1 MEKDGRPMPTD
12 RSAATPSLQPLLKRV
27 VNALKVAVVPPVGYQ
42 IIHML
47 RRTMTWR
54 IEGAEHVDRLFRE
67 EKRVILAFW
76 HAQQLM
82 MPLALPGL
90 EAHVLISQHRDG
102 ELIRRIVARFGLDA
116 VRGSSTRG
124 GAEAFRQLIRLGRS
138 GGNLVLTPDGPKGP
152 RQVAKVGVVQLA
164 RATGLPIIPMAF
176 GCSKKKLFASWDRFI
191 MPHPF
196 SRGFFLLGPPIS
208 VPPDASA
215 DDLERVRR
223 ELEDTLNRM
232 TIEADEA
239 VLRADP

>member
-1 MEKDGRPMPTD
+1 MTTD
-12 RSAATPSLQPLLKRV
+12 RSAAALQPQPLLKRV

-42 IIHML
+42 IIQML

-54 IEGAEHVDRLFRE
+54 TEGSEHVNRLFAE

-82 MPLALPGL
+82 MPLAIPGL

-152 RQVAKVGVVQLA
+152 RQVVKVGVVQLA

-176 GCSKKKLFASWDRFI
+176 GCSKKNSSRAGTGSSCPIR
-191 MPHPF
+191 
-196 SRGFFLLGPPIS
+196 SRGASFSWGRRSACRPTPRPTTLS
-208 VPPDASA
+208 VSA
-215 DDLERVRR
+215 GSWKTR
-223 ELEDTLNRM
+223 
-232 TIEADEA
+232 
-239 VLRADP
+239 

>member
-1 MEKDGRPMPTD
+1 MTTD
-12 RSAATPSLQPLLKRV
+12 RSAAAPQPQPLLKRV

-42 IIHML
+42 IIQML

-54 IEGAEHVDRLFRE
+54 TEGSEHVNRLFAE

-82 MPLALPGL
+82 MPLAIPGL

-152 RQVAKVGVVQLA
+152 RQVVKVGVVQLA

-176 GCSKKKLFASWDRFI
+176 GCSKKNSSRAGTGSSCPIR
-191 MPHPF
+191 
-196 SRGFFLLGPPIS
+196 SRG
-208 VPPDASA
+208 ASFSWG
-215 DDLERVRR
+215 RR
-223 ELEDTLNRM
+223 SACRPTPRPTTLSMSAGSWKR
-232 TIEADEA
+232 
-239 VLRADP
+239 R

>member
-1 MEKDGRPMPTD
+1 MTTD
-12 RSAATPSLQPLLKRV
+12 RSAPAPQPQPLQKRI

-42 IIHML
+42 IIQML

-54 IEGAEHVDRLFRE
+54 TEGSEHVNRLFAE

-82 MPLALPGL
+82 MPLAIPGL

-176 GCSKKKLFASWDRFI
+176 GCSKKNSSRAGTGSSCPIR
-191 MPHPF
+191 
-196 SRGFFLLGPPIS
+196 SRG
-208 VPPDASA
+208 ASFSWG
-215 DDLERVRR
+215 RR
-223 ELEDTLNRM
+223 SACRPTPRPTTLSMSAGSWKR
-232 TIEADEA
+232 
-239 VLRADP
+239 R

>member
-1 MEKDGRPMPTD
+1 MTTD
-12 RSAATPSLQPLLKRV
+12 RSAAGPQPQPLQKRI
-27 VNALKVAVVPPVGYQ
+27 VNALKVAVVPPVGYR
-42 IIHML
+42 IIQML

-54 IEGAEHVDRLFRE
+54 TEGSEHVNRLFAE

-82 MPLALPGL
+82 MPLAIPGL

-152 RQVAKVGVVQLA
+152 RQIAKVGVVQLA

-176 GCSKKKLFASWDRFI
+176 GCSKKNSSQAGTGSSCPIR
-191 MPHPF
+191 
-196 SRGFFLLGPPIS
+196 SRGESFSWGRR
-208 VPPDASA
+208 SA
-215 DDLERVRR
+215 CRTMPRPTTSSGSAGSWKRR
-223 ELEDTLNRM
+223 
-232 TIEADEA
+232 
-239 VLRADP
+239 

>member
-1 MEKDGRPMPTD
+1 MTTD
-12 RSAATPSLQPLLKRV
+12 RSAAAPQPQPLLKRV

-42 IIHML
+42 IIQML

-54 IEGAEHVDRLFRE
+54 TEGSEHVNRLFAE

-82 MPLALPGL
+82 MPLAIPGL

-176 GCSKKKLFASWDRFI
+176 GCSKKNSSRAGTGSSCPIR
-191 MPHPF
+191 
-196 SRGFFLLGPPIS
+196 SRG
-208 VPPDASA
+208 ASFSWG
-215 DDLERVRR
+215 RR
-223 ELEDTLNRM
+223 SACRPTPRPTTLSMSAGSWKTR
-232 TIEADEA
+232 
-239 VLRADP
+239 

>member
-1 MEKDGRPMPTD
+1 MTTD
-12 RSAATPSLQPLLKRV
+12 RPAAAPQTQPLLKRV

-42 IIHML
+42 IIQML

-54 IEGAEHVDRLFRE
+54 TEGSEHVNRLFAE

-82 MPLALPGL
+82 MPLAIPGL

-176 GCSKKKLFASWDRFI
+176 GCSKKNSSRAGTGSSCPIR
-191 MPHPF
+191 
-196 SRGFFLLGPPIS
+196 SRGASFSWGRRSACRPTPRPTTLS
-208 VPPDASA
+208 VSA
-215 DDLERVRR
+215 GSWKTR
-223 ELEDTLNRM
+223 
-232 TIEADEA
+232 
-239 VLRADP
+239 

>member
-1 MEKDGRPMPTD
+1 MTTD
-12 RSAATPSLQPLLKRV
+12 RSAAAPQPQPLLKRV

-42 IIHML
+42 IIQML

-54 IEGAEHVDRLFRE
+54 TEGSEHVNRLFAE

-82 MPLALPGL
+82 MPLAIPGL

-152 RQVAKVGVVQLA
+152 RQVVKVGVVQLA

-176 GCSKKKLFASWDRFI
+176 GCSKKNSSRAGTGSSCPIR
-191 MPHPF
+191 
-196 SRGFFLLGPPIS
+196 SRGASFSWGRRSACRPTPRPTTLS
-208 VPPDASA
+208 VSA
-215 DDLERVRR
+215 GSWKRR
-223 ELEDTLNRM
+223 
-232 TIEADEA
+232 
-239 VLRADP
+239 

>member
-1 MEKDGRPMPTD
+1 MTTD
-12 RSAATPSLQPLLKRV
+12 RSAAAPQPQPLLKRV

-42 IIHML
+42 IIQML

-54 IEGAEHVDRLFRE
+54 TEGSEHVNRLFAE

-82 MPLALPGL
+82 MPLAIPGL

-152 RQVAKVGVVQLA
+152 RQVVKVGVVQLA

-176 GCSKKKLFASWDRFI
+176 GCSKKNSSRAGTGSLCPIR
-191 MPHPF
+191 
-196 SRGFFLLGPPIS
+196 SRGASFSWGRRSACRPTPRPTTLS
-208 VPPDASA
+208 VSA
-215 DDLERVRR
+215 GSWKTR
-223 ELEDTLNRM
+223 
-232 TIEADEA
+232 
-239 VLRADP
+239 

>member
-1 MEKDGRPMPTD
+1 M
-12 RSAATPSLQPLLKRV
+12 
-27 VNALKVAVVPPVGYQ
+27 VPPVGYQ
-42 IIHML
+42 IIQML

-54 IEGAEHVDRLFRE
+54 TEGSEHVNRLFAE

-82 MPLALPGL
+82 MPLAIPGL

-152 RQVAKVGVVQLA
+152 RQVVKVGVVQLA

-176 GCSKKKLFASWDRFI
+176 GCSKKNSSRAGIGSWSRI
-191 MPHPF
+191 PGPQGSPH
-196 SRGFFLLGPPIS
+196 GALPPGAPPTPRPTTLS
-208 VPPDASA
+208 VSA
-215 DDLERVRR
+215 GSWKTR
-223 ELEDTLNRM
+223 
-232 TIEADEA
+232 
-239 VLRADP
+239 

>member
-1 MEKDGRPMPTD
+1 
-12 RSAATPSLQPLLKRV
+12 
-27 VNALKVAVVPPVGYQ
+27 
-42 IIHML
+42 
-47 RRTMTWR
+47 MT
-54 IEGAEHVDRLFRE
+54 RLFRQQ
-67 EKRVILAFW
+67 KQVLLAFW

-82 MPLALPGL
+82 MPLAIPGL

-176 GCSKKKLFASWDRFI
+176 GCSKKNSSRAGTGSLCPIR
-191 MPHPF
+191 
-196 SRGFFLLGPPIS
+196 SRG
-208 VPPDASA
+208 ASFSWG
-215 DDLERVRR
+215 RR
-223 ELEDTLNRM
+223 SACRPTPRPTTLSMSAGSWKR
-232 TIEADEA
+232 
-239 VLRADP
+239 R

>member
-1 MEKDGRPMPTD
+1 MTTD
-12 RSAATPSLQPLLKRV
+12 RSAAAPQPQPLLKRV

-42 IIHML
+42 IIQML

-54 IEGAEHVDRLFRE
+54 TEGSEHVNRLFAE

-82 MPLALPGL
+82 MPLAIPGL

-164 RATGLPIIPMAF
+164 RATGLPIVPMAF
-176 GCSKKKLFASWDRFI
+176 GCSKKNSSRAGTGSSCPIR
-191 MPHPF
+191 
-196 SRGFFLLGPPIS
+196 SRG
-208 VPPDASA
+208 ASFSWG
-215 DDLERVRR
+215 RR
-223 ELEDTLNRM
+223 SACRPTPRPTTLSMSAGSWKR
-232 TIEADEA
+232 
-239 VLRADP
+239 R